1 MSSPD
6 LPTGNSMRAPRRARA
21 VINRLLGER
30 KLTETG
36 LAWLVA
42 ATDPFHDS
50 AVTPTG
56 FPDLNST
63 NTLVQC
69 YTQTAA
75 ITAPSSAG
83 SGSWDAHFLFCPVLG
98 SAYSDPVLTP
108 FTYTANSFSFA
119 TSGGIGAPLYS
130 GYNCVA
136 GAQGFSLISTAAAS
150 LTVTQQSPPRRAYGG
165 EYRLVAAGFE
175 VTNTTAELY
184 KGGAVTAWRA
194 PNTPSRLVNVYNSA
208 ATTTTPIT
216 VYCGNAPPTDQ
227 GKAQLYPTAKTWGAS
242 DGVYG
247 IATLIGETNP
257 FVIANAT
264 QPFFVQAPSSTD
276 LAAGNTVPC
285 WTSATTQ
292 VLGNATMQAMIP
304 YAWHGAMFTGLPNQ
318 SALQFTTKYYV
329 ERCPSVSEPDFLVLA
344 RPPPDFDPM
353 ALEIYTRSVCEL
365 PVAVPVDENPL
376 GEWFNDVLDTVSE
389 WAPKIGGVIGGHG
402 ATLGNVLGN
411 LAGKS
416 ATERRAE
423 ISAPSEGVLAQAPK
437 QSYVPRP
444 ISQPA
449 QRIKRPPIA
458 AATKTKR
465 RRQRK
470 RRNKN

>member
-1 MSSPD
+1 
-6 LPTGNSMRAPRRARA
+6 MRAPRRARA

-75 ITAPSSAG
+75 ITAPTSAG

-119 TSGGIGAPLYS
+119 TAGGIGAPLYS

-136 GAQGFSLISTAAAS
+136 GAQGFSLISTAASS

-264 QPFFVQAPSSTD
+264 QPFFRSSALFNRFGSRQHSSVLD
-276 LAAGNTVPC
+276 
-285 WTSATTQ
+285 
-292 VLGNATMQAMIP
+292 LGNNSSVGERYNASDDTICL
-304 YAWHGAMFTGLPNQ
+304 AWC
-318 SALQFTTKYYV
+318 YV
-329 ERCPSVSEPDFLVLA
+329 YRFAESICTPVYNKVLCRAVSIRF
-344 RPPPDFDPM
+344 
-353 ALEIYTRSVCEL
+353 
-365 PVAVPVDENPL
+365 
-376 GEWFNDVLDTVSE
+376 
-389 WAPKIGGVIGGHG
+389 
-402 ATLGNVLGN
+402 
-411 LAGKS
+411 
-416 ATERRAE
+416 
-423 ISAPSEGVLAQAPK
+423 
-437 QSYVPRP
+437 
-444 ISQPA
+444 
-449 QRIKRPPIA
+449 
-458 AATKTKR
+458 
-465 RRQRK
+465 
-470 RRNKN
+470 